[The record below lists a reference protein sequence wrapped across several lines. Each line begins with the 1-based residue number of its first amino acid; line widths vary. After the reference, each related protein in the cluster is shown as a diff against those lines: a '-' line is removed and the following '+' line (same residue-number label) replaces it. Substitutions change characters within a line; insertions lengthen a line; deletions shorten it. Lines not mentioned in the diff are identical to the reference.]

1 MKKTYKTPISH
12 IIYIDT
18 TALLVG
24 TVTMKCYEPKA
35 DQSETEGLTK
45 YIGEEDKVW

>member
-1 MKKTYKTPISH
+1 MKKTYKTPISR

-24 TVTMKCYEPKA
+24 TVTMKCYDPKA
-35 DQSETEGLTK
+35 DQSETEESTK
-45 YIGEEDKVW
+45 YIYDENNVW

>member
-18 TALLVG
+18 TALLAG
-24 TVTMKCYEPKA
+24 TVTMKCYEPRS
-35 DQSETEGLTK
+35 DQSPAEESTK
-45 YIGEEDKVW
+45 YIDEEDKVW